1 MIVPNGSL
9 TTKDLIESDDQEVT
23 KVDHTSYDDGDV
35 DDAIKWCVSSTDQKD
50 FVDIRTLQYSSGGK
64 MFE

>member
-35 DDAIKWCVSSTDQKD
+35 DDAIKRCVSSTDQKD

-64 MFE
+64 MFK